1 MVPAGQAG
9 TLPLTGTA
17 PPGLSVADVA
27 PVVLQSSV
35 EQAPAAT
42 LAGVAVKLL
51 ITGLAAGGGAG
62 GGGAGSG
69 MGIGIGTG
77 IGPGAG
83 KGAGVGTGPGMGIYE
98 GAGADAAGF
107 TGADG
112 ATGVETYTVTVRRTL
127 PDELEAVNI

>member
-1 MVPAGQAG
+1 MVAAGQAG
-9 TLPLTGTA
+9 MLPLTGTA
-17 PPGLSVADVA
+17 PPGLRAADVA

-69 MGIGIGTG
+69 MGMGMGIGTG
-77 IGPGAG
+77 IGPGVG
-83 KGAGVGTGPGMGIYE
+83 KGAGIGTGMGVYE
-98 GAGADAAGF
+98 GESAEGF
-107 TGADG
+107 TGAGGG
-112 ATGVETYTVTVRRTL
+112 AGVET
-127 PDELEAVNI
+127 

>member
-1 MVPAGQAG
+1 MVTAGQAG
-9 TLPLTGTA
+9 MLPLTGTA
-17 PPGLSVADVA
+17 PPGLRAADVA
-27 PVVLQSSV
+27 PVVLQPSV

-62 GGGAGSG
+62 GGGAGAG
-69 MGIGIGTG
+69 MGIGTG

-83 KGAGVGTGPGMGIYE
+83 KGVGAGTGPGMGVYD

-107 TGADG
+107 TGTGG
-112 ATGVETYTVTVRRTL
+112 AVVETYTVTVRRTL